1 MLGRTLD
8 TLPNE
13 IHKGVEDK
21 NKNKTIVDSWKERMK
36 ISNKFWN
43 AWKKEYLA
51 NIRKF
56 SKQNNI
62 EENLKVNDLVLV
74 LTEKVNKFD
83 WPIGRVSNVHKGRD
97 GNARTVEI
105 QIPTKAYLLDDKAKP
120 LTQYKYLTRGIQN
133 ISLFKAA
140 EE

>member
-13 IHKGVEDK
+13 IHKGVEYKKK
-21 NKNKTIVDSWKERMK
+21 NKSAVDNWKERME

-62 EENLKVNDLVLV
+62 EKNTKNHKTNLRWLGI
-74 LTEKVNKFD
+74 
-83 WPIGRVSNVHKGRD
+83 WPHLEAQDI
-97 GNARTVEI
+97 
-105 QIPTKAYLLDDKAKP
+105 
-120 LTQYKYLTRGIQN
+120 
-133 ISLFKAA
+133 
-140 EE
+140 

>member
-1 MLGRTLD
+1 MLRRTLD
-8 TLPNE
+8 TIPNE

-21 NKNKTIVDSWKERMK
+21 KKNKSVVDSWKERMK

-56 SKQNNI
+56 SKQNKI

-83 WPIGRVSNVHKGRD
+83 WSIGRVSNVHKGRD
-97 GNARTVEI
+97 GYVRTVGI
-105 QIPTKAYLLDDKAKP
+105 KMPIKAH
-120 LTQYKYLTRGIQN
+120 
-133 ISLFKAA
+133 F
-140 EE
+140 